1 MQTKINDKL
10 AIQNF
15 RRTLSGVTLQKWKE
29 ILCVIR
35 NLTLTHNTGQIT
47 WRWEN
52 NKQISVRSLYKFL
65 NFRWL
70 NV

>member
-35 NLTLTHNTGQIT
+35 NLTLTHKYTT
-47 WRWEN
+47 L
-52 NKQISVRSLYKFL
+52 VRSHGDGKIINKFQLDLYTSF
-65 NFRWL
+65 
-70 NV
+70 